1 MRYRWRIGVERRRTS
16 PAAVL
21 PGVTRTPRC
30 SMARHMSPPLPIH
43 PADQRAPIALG
54 EFVALVA
61 ALQAL
66 GALGVD
72 AMLPALPAI
81 GAELHAG
88 GANAPQ
94 FVISIY
100 LLGLGIGQLIHG
112 PLSDHVGRRP
122 VMLAALGVYALAALA
137 ATGAGSFPMLLIAR
151 FVGALAVSATRVV
164 TVATVRDCYS
174 GRPMARVMS
183 LASMVFMIA
192 PVLAPTLGQGVLV
205 FGSWRLIFGVIA
217 GLTLIVM
224 AWYWRRLPETL
235 DRGERLPFSPARIVL
250 GVRQTLGNRWS
261 LGYMLAATAL
271 QGALLGYITSVQPMV
286 TGAFH
291 AGHLL
296 NVVFAVTAGA
306 MAAAN
311 LLNSRFVLRI
321 GSRILSQAA
330 LVAMILAAG
339 IALVASVSGHEA
351 LPGFVILQAI
361 AMASFAL
368 ANSNFSA
375 LAMTDMGA
383 IAGTASSVQGFV
395 TITVGTLLGAA
406 IGQSYAGTTVPL
418 HAGFLAAGLF
428 AFACVAITERGRLFR
443 PA

>member
-1 MRYRWRIGVERRRTS
+1 
-16 PAAVL
+16 
-21 PGVTRTPRC
+21 
-30 SMARHMSPPLPIH
+30 MSPSLPLH
-43 PADQRAPIALG
+43 PTRQRAPIALG

-61 ALQAL
+61 ALQAV

-81 GAELHAG
+81 GAELHAR
-88 GANAPQ
+88 GANATQ
-94 FVISIY
+94 FVISVY
-100 LLGLGIGQLIHG
+100 LLGLGVGQLIHG
-112 PLSDHVGRRP
+112 PLSDHAGRRP
-122 VMLAALGVYALAALA
+122 VMLAALCVYGLAGIA
-137 ATGAGSFPMLLIAR
+137 ATGADSFAMLLAAR
-151 FVGALAVSATRVV
+151 FVGAVAVAATRVV

-174 GRPMARVMS
+174 GRPMAKVMS

-192 PVLAPTLGQGVLV
+192 PVLAPTLGQGLLF
-205 FGSWRLIFGVIA
+205 FGSWRLIFGGIA
-217 GLTLIVM
+217 GLTMIVTV
-224 AWYWRRLPETL
+224 WYWRRLPETL
-235 DRGERLPFSPARIVL
+235 AREGRLPFSAPRVAS
-250 GVRQTLGNRWS
+250 GVRQVLGNRWS

-271 QGALLGYITSVQPMV
+271 QGALFGYITCVQPMV
-286 TGAFH
+286 TGALR
-291 AGHLL
+291 AGPLL

-321 GSRILSQAA
+321 GSRVLSQAA

-339 IALVASVSGHEA
+339 AALAAGLSGRET
-351 LPGFVILQAI
+351 LLGFVLFQAV

-395 TITVGTLLGAA
+395 TITVGTMLGAA
-406 IGQSYAGTTVPL
+406 MGQSYAGTTTPL
-418 HAGFLAAGLF
+418 HLGFLLAGLF
-428 AFACVAITERGRLFR
+428 ALGCVAVTERGLLFR
-443 PA
+443 AG